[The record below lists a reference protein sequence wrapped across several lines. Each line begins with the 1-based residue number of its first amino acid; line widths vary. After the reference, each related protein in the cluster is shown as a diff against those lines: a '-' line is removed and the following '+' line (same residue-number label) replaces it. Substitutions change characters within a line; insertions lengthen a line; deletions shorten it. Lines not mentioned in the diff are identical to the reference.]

1 MTEQNELTITD
12 LIIRIRTWIIYLK
25 TKKLIVFTF
34 LIIGMSVGIFKGITS
49 KPLYKSSTKFMLQSE
64 NQGFSLAGLT
74 GGLLGSGGA
83 SSDMFSETNFM
94 EIIFMRPLFEKTLLE
109 EFPEKLNN
117 QKISYL
123 DYYLIK
129 SKKIEEFKK
138 DEQLKSIKF
147 NVNEKIKSRIKDSII
162 GSVIFSF
169 KENMV
174 SIGKV
179 DEENSILKLEVESID
194 EKFSKYFGEE
204 LLKNVSEYAIENKI
218 KKHKI
223 TVSTLEK
230 QVDSVRRE
238 LFASMGYIASS
249 SDNLF
254 GLNPALQSAKL
265 PSSKKQVDVQAN
277 TIILSELV
285 KHLELARMNL
295 LNQKPLIHIVEKP
308 IFPLEMKKFGIIK
321 GAVIYGFI
329 SFIFTILI
337 LLFTRFYKEIKF
349 E

>member
-1 MTEQNELTITD
+1 MTEQNEITITD
-12 LIIRIRTWIIYLK
+12 LIIRIRTLIIYLK
-25 TKKLIVFTF
+25 TKKMIVFTL
-34 LIIGMSVGIFKGITS
+34 LIIGMSAGIFKGIIS
-49 KPLYKSSTKFMLQSE
+49 KPLYKSTTKFMLQSE
-64 NQGFSLAGLT
+64 NQAFSLTGLT
-74 GGLLGSGGA
+74 GGLLGSSGA

-94 EIIFMRPLFEKTLLE
+94 EIILMRPLFEKTLLE

-117 QKISYL
+117 RKISYL

-129 SKKIEEFKK
+129 SKKIEEFQE
-138 DEQLKSIKF
+138 DEQLKSIRF
-147 NVNEKIKSRIKDSII
+147 NINEKIKSRIKDSII
-162 GSVIFSF
+162 GSIIFSF
-169 KENMV
+169 KENV
-174 SIGKV
+174 VTIGKV
-179 DEENSILKLEVESID
+179 DDENSILKLDIETID

-218 KKHKI
+218 KKQKI
-223 TVSTLEK
+223 TVATLEK

-238 LFASMGYIASS
+238 LFSSMGYIASS
-249 SDNLF
+249 NDNLF

-308 IFPLEMKKFGIIK
+308 IFPLEMKKLGIVK

-329 SFIFTILI
+329 SLILTLLI
-337 LLFTRFYKEIKF
+337 LLFVRFYKGIKF

>member
-1 MTEQNELTITD
+1 MKEVNELTVTD
-12 LIIRIRTWIIYLK
+12 LIIRIRSIIIYLN
-25 TKKLIVFTF
+25 TKKLIIFTF
-34 LIIGMSVGIFKGITS
+34 LILGMSIGIYKGIVS
-49 KPLYKSSTKFMLQSE
+49 KPVYKSTTKFMLQSE

-74 GGLLGSGGA
+74 GGLLSSGGA
-83 SSDMFSETNFM
+83 NNDMFSEANFM
-94 EIIFMRPLFEKTLLE
+94 EIIFMRPLFEQTLLE
-109 EFPEKLNN
+109 EFPEKLNG
-117 QKISYL
+117 QKISYME
-123 DYYLIK
+123 YYLIK
-129 SKKIEEFKK
+129 TKKIEEFNENK
-138 DEQLKSIKF
+138 QLKSIKF
-147 NVNEKIKSRIKDSII
+147 NINEKIHSRIKDSII
-162 GSVIFSF
+162 GRTISLF
-169 KENMV
+169 KESVV
-174 SIGKV
+174 SISKV
-179 DEENSILKLEVESID
+179 DEENAILKLDIETID
-194 EKFSKYFGEE
+194 EKFSKYFGEA

-218 KKHKI
+218 KKHKM

-308 IFPLEMKKFGIIK
+308 IFPLEMKKLGIIK
-321 GAVIYGFI
+321 GAVIFGFI
-329 SFIFTILI
+329 SIILTFLV
-337 LLFTRFYKEIKF
+337 LLFTKFYNGIKF
-349 E
+349 

>member
-12 LIIRIRTWIIYLK
+12 LIIRIRTLIIFLK
-25 TKKLIVFTF
+25 TKKLIILTF
-34 LIIGMSVGIFKGITS
+34 LILGMSVGVYKSIVS
-49 KPLYKSSTKFMLQSE
+49 KPKYKSTTKFMLQSD

-74 GGLLGSGGA
+74 GGLLGSGGVNN
-83 SSDMFSETNFM
+83 DMFSESNFM

-117 QKISYL
+117 RKLSYL
-123 DYYLIK
+123 DYYLVK
-129 SKKIEEFKK
+129 SNKIEEFQKNEK
-138 DEQLKSIKF
+138 LKSIKF
-147 NVNEKIKSRIKDSII
+147 SINEKINSRLKDSII
-162 GSVIFSF
+162 GNIIFSF
-169 KENMV
+169 KENVV
-174 SIGKV
+174 SVGKV

-204 LLKNVSEYAIENKI
+204 LLKNVSEFAIENKI
-218 KKHKI
+218 KKQKL
-223 TVSTLEK
+223 TVTTLEK
-230 QVDSVRRE
+230 QVDSVRRV

-265 PSSKKQVDVQAN
+265 PSNKKQVDVQAN

-308 IFPLEMKKFGIIK
+308 IFPLETKKLGIVK
-321 GAVIYGFI
+321 GALIYGFI
-329 SFIFTILI
+329 TCFVTLLI
-337 LLFTRFYKEIKF
+337 LLFVRFYKGIKF
-349 E
+349 D